1 MTPQVEL
8 TDHEIGRL
16 GVGNQHT
23 DWPSVIEWQVVKGA
37 AARYEVSDWT
47 AVADPSLT
55 YAENVE
61 LMRRSSTN
69 PRAGAPTMREMP
81 ALSME
86 KRPGPV

>member
-16 GVGNQHT
+16 RVGNQHT
-23 DWPSVIEWQVVKGA
+23 EWQVVKGA